1 MLGDLEKLW
10 SKIKDAPQRREV
22 RPFLKV
28 CADQQ
33 TILTL
38 KQDEFGIKMEILKTF
53 NTYLKKK
60 KKKRPSGAS
69 DTKK

>member
-1 MLGDLEKLW
+1 MCQESHLQANWKASNTMLGDLEKLW

-33 TILTL
+33 TDF
-38 KQDEFGIKMEILKTF
+38 KAGWVWDKDGNPEDF
-53 NTYLKKK
+53 
-60 KKKRPSGAS
+60 
-69 DTKK
+69 

>member
-1 MLGDLEKLW
+1 M
-10 SKIKDAPQRREV
+10 KDAPQRGEV
-22 RPFLKV
+22 IPFLKV

-53 NTYLKKK
+53 NTYLNIMQKKK
-60 KKKRPSGAS
+60 QVVLQILRSKQQP
-69 DTKK
+69 